1 MTNTAISTQGS
12 LRLGFRRN
20 EQGRTQLT
28 EYEHRPPLKV
38 VRAFDAGDGAALVHL
53 HNVSGGVLTADQL
66 ETAVCVEDGAH
77 VQITTTGATRVYRS
91 KPNSPTAVQHTQ
103 ITLGKEAL
111 LEYLPDPLIPFAGAN
126 YRQDTRIEMAQGASL
141 FWWEILAPGREA
153 YGEQFAY
160 ERLELRTEITAE
172 GRPLAFESARLEP
185 ARMPIVG
192 GIRLGGYRYLA
203 TFYICRVGE
212 SAAVWS
218 ALDAELNE
226 ACSAYSHTNAIQWG
240 VTALVRHGLVV
251 RALSQESRSIT
262 PGLIAC
268 WRTAKQR
275 LLGEHAKIHIP
286 RKIY

>member
-1 MTNTAISTQGS
+1 MTNTAISTRGS
-12 LRLGFRRN
+12 LRLGFKKN

-91 KPNSPTAVQHTQ
+91 KPNSPAAVQLTQ
-103 ITLGKEAL
+103 ITLGKQAL

-126 YRQDTRIEMAQGASL
+126 YRQDTQIEMAQGASL
-141 FWWEILAPGREA
+141 FWWEVLAPGREA

-160 ERLELRTEITAE
+160 ECLELRTEITAE
-172 GRPLAFESARLEP
+172 GRPMAFESARLDP
-185 ARMPIVG
+185 AAAAITG

-212 SAAVWS
+212 SAATWS
-218 ALDAELNE
+218 ALEAELNVQVN
-226 ACSAYSHTNAIQWG
+226 SHANAIQWG

-251 RALSQESRSIT
+251 RALSQESRSIM

-275 LLGEHAKIHIP
+275 LLGEQAKIHIP